1 MPEARRV
8 YAGPPIGPARS
19 EASPTVGTP
28 PAEQLDLVVVGAA
41 SRDLTEGDPRG
52 WRLGGSAAY
61 CSLAAARLGLRVGC
75 LLGVDDLAADAAELD
90 WLSLAGVQLRR
101 VALERG
107 PVFENIETDGHRRQR
122 WRSISDAMPLAALPD
137 GWRGAGGW
145 LLVPIAGELPD
156 EWAGVPPP
164 DTRVGLGWQGL
175 LRDFG
180 ADGWMTRRRPAAS
193 PLARRSGL
201 VCASVD
207 DLPPDFELAALRRLA
222 AAATIVMTAGA
233 HGGLAIDGPRL
244 IRYTALGSD
253 VVEDPTG
260 AGDVFLAALMVAWMT
275 TGELATPRNLRF
287 AAAGGSLAVEGVGL
301 GGVPSK
307 AAVASR
313 LVRSGAGDRS
323 PS

>member
-19 EASPTVGTP
+19 EASPADGTA
-28 PAEQLDLVVVGAA
+28 PAEPPDLVVVGAA
-41 SRDLTEGDPRG
+41 SRDLTDGDPRG

-75 LLGVDDLAADAAELD
+75 LLGVDYMAASAGELD
-90 WLSLAGVQLRR
+90 ALLLAGVQLRR

-122 WRSISDAMPLAALPD
+122 WRSMSDSIPLAALP
-137 GWRGAGGW
+137 GEWHAARGW
-145 LLVPIAGELPD
+145 LLAPIAGELPD
-156 EWAGVPPP
+156 DWPAAAPA
-164 DTRVGLGWQGL
+164 DARVGLGWQGL

-180 ADGWMTRRRPAAS
+180 ADGWMKRRRPMAS
-193 PLARRSGL
+193 SFAGRAGL

-207 DLPPDFELAALRRLA
+207 DLPPDFDLAELRRLA
-222 AAATIVMTAGA
+222 AAATIVVTAGA
-233 HGGLAIDGPRL
+233 HGGLAIEGPRL
-244 IRYTALGSD
+244 IRYRALAVD

-260 AGDVFLAALMVAWMT
+260 AGDVFLAALMVAWLT

-287 AAAGGSLAVEGVGL
+287 AAACGSLAVERVGL
-301 GGVPSK
+301 AGVPSK
-307 AAVASR
+307 AGVASR
-313 LVRSGAGDRS
+313 LSRGAAPEQS
-323 PS
+323 SS

>member
-1 MPEARRV
+1 M
-8 YAGPPIGPARS
+8 
-19 EASPTVGTP
+19 
-28 PAEQLDLVVVGAA
+28 
-41 SRDLTEGDPRG
+41 
-52 WRLGGSAAY
+52 
-61 CSLAAARLGLRVGC
+61 
-75 LLGVDDLAADAAELD
+75 
-90 WLSLAGVQLRR
+90 
-101 VALERG
+101 
-107 PVFENIETDGHRRQR
+107 
-122 WRSISDAMPLAALPD
+122 
-137 GWRGAGGW
+137 
-145 LLVPIAGELPD
+145 
-156 EWAGVPPP
+156 
-164 DTRVGLGWQGL
+164 

-275 TGELATPRNLRF
+275 TGELATPRYLRF

>member
-8 YAGPPIGPARS
+8 YAGPPIEPARS
-19 EASPTVGTP
+19 EASQTVGAA
-28 PAEQLDLVVVGAA
+28 PAEPPDLVVVGAA
-41 SRDLTEGDPRG
+41 SRDLTESDPRG

-75 LLGVDDLAADAAELD
+75 LLGVDDLAAGAAELD

-122 WRSISDAMPLAALPD
+122 WRSMSDTIPLAALPD
-137 GWRGAGGW
+137 GWRDASGL
-145 LLVPIAGELPD
+145 LLVPIARELPD
-156 EWAGVPPP
+156 DWVEAAPT

-180 ADGWMTRRRPAAS
+180 ADGWMKRRRPAATA
-193 PLARRSGL
+193 LVRRAGL

-207 DLPPDFELAALRRLA
+207 DLPPDFELAGLRRLA
-222 AAATIVMTAGA
+222 AAATIVVTAGA
-233 HGGLAIDGPRL
+233 HGGLAIEGSRF
-244 IRYTALGSD
+244 IRYRALAAGL
-253 VVEDPTG
+253 VEDATG

-287 AAAGGSLAVEGVGL
+287 AAAGASLAVEGVGL

-307 AAVASR
+307 TAVASR
-313 LVRSGAGDRS
+313 LGRGGAGDRS
-323 PS
+323 LS